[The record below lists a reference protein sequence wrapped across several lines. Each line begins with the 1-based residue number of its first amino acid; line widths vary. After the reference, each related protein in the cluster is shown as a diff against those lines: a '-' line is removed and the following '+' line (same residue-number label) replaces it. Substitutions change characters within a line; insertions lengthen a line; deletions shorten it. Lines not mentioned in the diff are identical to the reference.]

1 MKTEPNISQNIVKL
15 GLSKHEA
22 MIYQLLTKEG
32 SLSAKAIGRSLGIL
46 PNAVYR
52 LCVKLSENKL
62 VTPSKGYPKTFRA
75 LSPSVAITSYAN
87 EKILEIEDLKDKAI
101 KDFSKLGKATKET
114 QINLLGSRNE
124 IFIKSVEMLKKA
136 KKEVL
141 IISIGEQIPE
151 EVILANRDAI
161 SRGIQVKMICH
172 KFNQDNRQLLE
183 SWQKMGWQI
192 RHYTDWG
199 FHLVVID
206 GINSILS
213 VNNPKNT
220 SERTGLEFFSS
231 GLSKA
236 LRDYFYSV
244 WKKAKEI

>member
-1 MKTEPNISQNIVKL
+1 MKIKPNISQNIVKL

-22 MIYQLLTKEG
+22 TIYQLLVREG
-32 SLSAKAIGRSLGIL
+32 SLSAKAIGKSLGIL

-52 LCVKLSENKL
+52 LCIKLSINKL
-62 VTPSKGYPKTFRA
+62 IAVSEGHPKTFRP
-75 LSPSVAITSYAN
+75 LPPSVALTSYAN

-101 KDFSKLGKATKET
+101 KDLSRSGEVTKET
-114 QINLLGSRNE
+114 QINLLGNRNE
-124 IFIKSVEMLKKA
+124 IFIKSVEMLKKT

-161 SRGIQVKMICH
+161 SRGVQVKMICH
-172 KFNQDNRQLLE
+172 KFNQENRQLLE

-192 RHYTDWG
+192 RHYPDWG
-199 FHLVVID
+199 FHLVVTD
-206 GINSILS
+206 GTNSILS

>member
-1 MKTEPNISQNIVKL
+1 MKTKPDISQNIVKL

-22 MIYQLLTKEG
+22 AIYQLLIKEG
-32 SLSAKAIGRSLGIL
+32 SLSAIAIATNLGVL

-52 LCVKLSENKL
+52 ICVKLSKNKL
-62 VTPSKGYPKTFRA
+62 IATSEGYPKTFRP
-75 LSPSVAITSYAN
+75 LSPSVALASYAN
-87 EKILEIEDLKDKAI
+87 EKILEIETLKNKALEDLG
-101 KDFSKLGKATKET
+101 KLGKVTKESL
-114 QINLLGSRNE
+114 INLLESRNE
-124 IFIKSVEMLKKA
+124 IFAKSVEMLNKA
-136 KKEVL
+136 KKEIL

-151 EVILANRDAI
+151 EVILGSRDAI
-161 SRGIQVKMICH
+161 NRGVEIKMICH
-172 KFNQDNRQLLE
+172 KYNQENKQLLE

-192 RHYTDWG
+192 RHYPDWG
-199 FHLVVID
+199 FHLVVTD

>member
-1 MKTEPNISQNIVKL
+1 MKIEPNISQNIVKL

-22 MIYQLLTKEG
+22 TIYQLLTKEG
-32 SLSAKAIGRSLGIL
+32 SLSAKAIGKSLGIL

-52 LCVKLSENKL
+52 LCIKLSINKL
-62 VTPSKGYPKTFRA
+62 IAISEGHPKTFRP
-75 LSPSVAITSYAN
+75 LPPSVALTSYAN

-101 KDFSKLGKATKET
+101 KDLSRLGEVTKET

-124 IFIKSVEMLKKA
+124 VFIKSVEMLKKA

-161 SRGIQVKMICH
+161 SRGVQVKMICH
-172 KFNQDNRQLLE
+172 KFNQENRQLLE

-192 RHYTDWG
+192 RHFPDWG

-206 GINSILS
+206 GTNSILS

-220 SERTGLEFFSS
+220 SERTGLEFFSF